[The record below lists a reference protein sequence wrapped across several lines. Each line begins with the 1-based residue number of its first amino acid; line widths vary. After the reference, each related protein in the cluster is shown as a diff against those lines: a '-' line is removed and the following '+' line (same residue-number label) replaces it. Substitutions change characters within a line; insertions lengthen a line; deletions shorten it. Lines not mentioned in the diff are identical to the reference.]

1 MKRTTVTLPIQLV
14 DALERAA
21 RRGRI
26 SVSEVVRR
34 MLSAQLGML
43 AGDERPLPFANLG
56 HSGEGHVARDME
68 RLLVEGWSPDR
79 DR

>member
-1 MKRTTVTLPIQLV
+1 MKRTTVSLPDDLV

-21 RRGRI
+21 TRSRT

-34 MLSAQLGML
+34 MLAAQLGMI
-43 AGDERPLPFANLG
+43 AGGDRPLPFANLG
-56 HSGEGHVARDME
+56 RSGQRHVARDAE
-68 RLLVEGWSPDR
+68 ALLTKEWTPDR